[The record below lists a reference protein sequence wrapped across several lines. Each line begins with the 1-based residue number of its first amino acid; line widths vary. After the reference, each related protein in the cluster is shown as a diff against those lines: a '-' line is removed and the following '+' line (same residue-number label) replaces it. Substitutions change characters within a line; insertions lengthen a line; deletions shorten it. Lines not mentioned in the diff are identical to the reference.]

1 MKYILINY
9 LSSLT
14 FLALG
19 MWVINQ
25 HFRIDLHPL
34 RLFGRVFR
42 RGKGVPQREY
52 LRTMECCPRQ
62 KLRDASGIAASRD
75 FKKILELARDSR
87 FSQSLLDLFIR
98 DLYSEGSA
106 VCAYTGKPHP
116 SEREMTLLEYLGSL
130 AISNDILFH
139 SKIMR
144 KMSPDLLDF
153 FISTIAPDA
162 PTMVYFASESIG
174 FNGIFHLK
182 PRRMDGLTK
191 FLLDSK
197 MSSEVRR
204 DSFWKFVESKPKRA
218 SLNTSIDSN
227 TILKPLIP
235 LLPYL
240 TYDDIYRLAQSDSP
254 RIRDLAKSSPLLQ
267 EEDKVM
273 IILLDNDPKA
283 ETF

>member
-14 FLALG
+14 FFALG

-52 LRTMECCPRQ
+52 LRAMERCPRQ
-62 KLRDASGIAASRD
+62 TLHNASGIAASRD
-75 FKKILELARDSR
+75 FRKILELAQDSR

-106 VCAYTGKPHP
+106 VCAYTGQSHP
-116 SEREMTLLEYLGSL
+116 SEREMTLLECLGISV
-130 AISNDILFH
+130 ISNDILFY

-153 FISTIAPDA
+153 FISEIAPDA
-162 PTMVYFASESIG
+162 PTIAYFASESTD

-204 DSFWKFVESKPKRA
+204 NAFWKFVESKPRRA
-218 SLNTSIDSN
+218 PLNTTIDLN
-227 TILKPLIP
+227 TILKPLVP
-235 LLPYL
+235 SLSYL

-254 RIRDLAKSSPLLQ
+254 TIRNLAKSSPLLR

-273 IILLDNDPKA
+273 IILLDNSPKA